1 MALPDFSYFNDE
13 PTTSENLP
21 KQGAVITA
29 NENPF
34 LHPQIATI
42 NNLNASGEGEP
53 LHKRIRDFDRT
64 FTIRVTNG
72 AFPATIQ
79 LFGARQFLFA
89 PAGFVVTVSECTYQ
103 ELLQES
109 LLNPFIIGGMTIS
122 TSALNL
128 TQVAQVIN
136 RDPTGVL
143 TQIPIHINS
152 YFSTNQY
159 PINYVEIFPI
169 SLNVDGDTILQFTLL
184 PNTNMT
190 LTLYVK
196 ERIRPQ
202 NLVTDEPIL
211 EIGDETWLNRI
222 FEGQEVT
229 IAPAT
234 VKALTEQNPPS

>member
-13 PTTSENLP
+13 ATDSEKLP

-29 NENPF
+29 DENPF

-42 NNLNASGEGEP
+42 NNLNATGEGDP
-53 LHKRIRDFDRT
+53 PYKRIRDFDRT

-72 AFPATIQ
+72 GAPATIQ

-89 PAGFVVTVSECTYQ
+89 PAGFIVTVSECTYQ

-109 LLNPFIIGGMTIS
+109 LLNPFIVGGMTVS
-122 TSALNL
+122 SSALNL

-143 TQIPIHINS
+143 TQLPFHISS

-159 PINYVEIFPI
+159 PINYVEIFPLD
-169 SLNVDGDTILQFTLL
+169 LNIDGDTILQFTLL
-184 PNTNMT
+184 PNTNIT

-196 ERIRPQ
+196 KRIRPQ
-202 NLVTDEPIL
+202 NLVNDEPVL
-211 EIGDETWLNRI
+211 EIGSEDWLNRI

-234 VKALTEQNPPS
+234 VKALTEQTPPA